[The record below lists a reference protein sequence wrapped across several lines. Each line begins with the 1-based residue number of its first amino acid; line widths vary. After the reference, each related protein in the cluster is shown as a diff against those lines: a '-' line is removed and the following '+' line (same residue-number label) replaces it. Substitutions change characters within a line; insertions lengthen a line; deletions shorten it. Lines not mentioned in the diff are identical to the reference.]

1 MQALV
6 PPQVLKQKAVRF
18 NPPVRPC
25 ASTAPKLKQQLFD
38 QVRLEGKALNTAQAY
53 WHWCAA
59 FIRWSGMRHP
69 KDLGLSDVEAFL
81 NYLVNTKNC
90 ASGTQAQAQH
100 ALRFMYRRVLGL
112 DLPWLNNLVLPK
124 RGHRLPVVLTEP
136 EVQRLWPFLRGDQGL
151 VLKLLYG
158 TGMRVMEGLRLRMHD
173 VDLHQGSITI
183 RQGKGD
189 KDRVVSIPA
198 SLTPAL
204 ADVMHRRSEL
214 HDQDLA
220 AGMADVELP
229 NALSAK
235 YPHASFQL
243 GWQWVF
249 CTPTYNRAPTGQ
261 RRRHH
266 LDASGVQKLMKAA
279 VRQARITK
287 PATPHTLRHSFA
299 THLLRAKYDIR
310 TVQELL
316 GHADV
321 STTMIYTHVLNLVG
335 RGVVSPADM
344 LLGAT

>member
-18 NPPVRPC
+18 NPPVRAC
-25 ASTAPKLKQQLFD
+25 ASTAPKLKQQLFE
-38 QVRLEGKALNTAQAY
+38 QVRLEGKSRNTAEAY
-53 WHWCAA
+53 WHWSAA

-69 KDLGLSDVEAFL
+69 RDMGLSDVEAFL
-81 NYLVNTKNC
+81 NYLVNGKNC
-90 ASGTQAQAQH
+90 SAGTQAQAQH
-100 ALRFMYRRVLGL
+100 ALRFLYRRVLGL

-124 RGHRLPVVLTEP
+124 RGKRLPVVLSEP
-136 EVQRLWPFLRGDQGL
+136 EVQRLWRHLHGDNGL

-173 VDLHQGSITI
+173 VDLSQGSITI
-183 RQGKGD
+183 REGKGD

-198 SLTPAL
+198 SLAPEL
-204 ADVMHRRSEL
+204 ADVMQRRSDL
-214 HDQDLA
+214 HDQDLM

-229 NALSAK
+229 NALRAK
-235 YPHASFQL
+235 YPHASAQL

-249 CTPTYNRAPTGQ
+249 CTPTYNRAPDGA

-266 LDASGVQKLMKAA
+266 VHPSCVQKLMKAA
-279 VRQARITK
+279 VRAAGITK
-287 PATPHTLRHSFA
+287 PATPHTMRHSFA

-321 STTMIYTHVLNLVG
+321 STTMVYTHVLNLVG

-344 LLGAT
+344 LPAA